1 MCNDEAER
9 PRKTTLWRDDM
20 TLMKTRTNQWGGW
33 GKRGDQREWTN
44 CLHYEHRRET
54 CVQEQK
60 CNRKEII
67 TQECTYSLSALRAIW
82 TARGRLG
89 GWMKPWST
97 RRENQTGSP
106 HQPGGITLTLPPY
119 RRPFATSEAIPWDH
133 FRGCAAFK
141 ASTYH
146 HPVKANFNDRPNPR
160 PQQNARMLSRL
171 PSAYINVHTILLN
184 CETAPKHCCLPRTQ

>member
-1 MCNDEAER
+1 MCNEEAER

-133 FRGCAAFK
+133 FRGCAGAPTNQPTLFP
-141 ASTYH
+141 STH
-146 HPVKANFNDRPNPR
+146 IIIMAPLATTQRPSLETVILQVCTQPANMC
-160 PQQNARMLSRL
+160 AG
-171 PSAYINVHTILLN
+171 AEV
-184 CETAPKHCCLPRTQ
+184 